1 MKFRIAIAASALML
15 GTTLAVV
22 PSFAQTNHQPGGTE
36 AQQQG
41 SSGCIVFQQGCS
53 DKPYP
58 MNNAQ
63 QTGTSQSRTARSTRG
78 SEGMSSEPSRT
89 AQFNGERE
97 QMTQDRERGIGGT
110 YRLGERDRYNDY
122 APSVQVGAAGRGAT
136 EWCAMRFRSYDPATG
151 TYMGFDGVSHACP

>member
-1 MKFRIAIAASALML
+1 MKSRIAIAVSALML
-15 GTTLAVV
+15 GSALAVV
-22 PSFAQTNHQPGGTE
+22 PSFAQTRSQPGGTE

-63 QTGTSQSRTARSTRG
+63 QTGTSRSRTARSTRG
-78 SEGMSSEPSRT
+78 GQRMSTAPSR
-89 AQFNGERE
+89 AEQFNGERE
-97 QMTQDRERGIGGT
+97 RMAQEREPSVGGT
-110 YRLGERDRYNDY
+110 YRPGERDGYTDY
-122 APSVQVGAAGRGAT
+122 APGMEAGVAGRSGT

-151 TYMGFDGVSHACP
+151 TYMGFDGTPHPCP